1 MPVKIVDKSSSTT
14 AAPGTAVGPSLQN
27 ALGVSPVPGDKVAH
41 FTVIKGGK
49 VEKADKEVLQGSD
62 ISKDDAFEAYYFD
75 PAKQKD
81 EAMVLRPPYNPAQL
95 AMLTQRNNTL
105 GQLVTAMEVNIDGT
119 GWMIEKK
126 DIDEGDDPDEDE
138 RKKELTEWFEEP
150 YPRTS
155 MTTLRRQVRRDLEK
169 VGYGFIE
176 VLRSIDG
183 EIMFLKLIDA
193 DMMRLVKLD
202 EAVPVEEKV
211 WRDGEE
217 MEILMHKRERRFA
230 QVQGKKV
237 VYFKEYGASRDLSRS
252 TGQWAAPGDSIE
264 LEDRATEVLYLTVH
278 ADVNSA
284 YGVPRWINQVPS
296 VLGSRKAEELNLDF
310 FNSGGLPPALIF
322 IQGGELTAEVRK
334 QVQQYMSGRG
344 SSIHRGGVIEVHSTG
359 GSIDSP
365 GNVRVTVERFGSE
378 RMQDSM
384 FENYDARCEER
395 VRGAFRLPPIFVGK
409 SQDYS
414 FATAFAS
421 YTVAEAQVFT
431 PEREECDELINNTI
445 MRELDPEGEYR
456 YRSLPLTVN
465 DVATQLEAL
474 NMSKDR
480 LSGEGF
486 ITAVNEA
493 TGMSLKY
500 DEAAED
506 ENEENEGAPPFGQ
519 PPDAAAP
526 DPTVAPENAPAS
538 VPVEP
543 PSPGA
548 GAPTQRAEKMDTFDM
563 MHLVNK
569 WCQSILDPDSCST
582 DETQMIERAVREMD
596 AVTRK
601 QFDSYAAMR
610 LMGALDYDFE
620 GGVELVGAAGAI
632 MATHGHLDDST

>member
-1 MPVKIVDKSSSTT
+1 MPVKIVDKSE
-14 AAPGTAVGPSLQN
+14 PSLQK
-27 ALGVSPVPGDKVAH
+27 ALGVQGNPKSH
-41 FTVIKGGK
+41 FTLIKGGK
-49 VEKADKEVLQGSD
+49 VEKQDKEVLQGSD
-62 ISKDDAFEAYYFD
+62 ISKDDAFEPYYFD
-75 PAKQKD
+75 PSKKTD
-81 EAMVLRPPYNPAQL
+81 EAMVLRPPYNPVQL

-119 GWMIEKK
+119 GWIVEKK
-126 DIDEGDDPDEDE
+126 EIAEDENEDDDE
-138 RKKELTEWFEEP
+138 RKAQLTAWFDEP

-155 MTTLRRQVRRDLEK
+155 MTTLRRKVRRDLEK
-169 VGYGFIE
+169 VGYAFIE

-183 EIMFLKLIDA
+183 ELMFLKYIEA

-202 EAVPVEEKV
+202 EAVPVEETV
-211 WRDGEE
+211 ERDGQD
-217 MEILMHKRERRFA
+217 MQILMHKRERRFA
-230 QVQGKKV
+230 QVQGKKI
-237 VYFKEYGASRDLSRS
+237 VYFKEYGASRDLDRS
-252 TGQWAAPGDSIE
+252 TGQWAQAGEAVD

-278 ADVNSA
+278 EDVNSA

-344 SSIHRGGVIEVHSTG
+344 SSLHRGGVIEVHSTG

-384 FENYDARCEER
+384 FENYDDRCEQR
-395 VRGAFRLPPIFVGK
+395 VRAAFRLPPIFVGK

-431 PEREECDELINNTI
+431 PEREEFDEIINNTI
-445 MRELDPEGEYR
+445 MRELDPEGEYV

-474 NMSKDR
+474 TLVKDK
-480 LSGEGF
+480 LSGEGL
-486 ITAVNEA
+486 IMAVNEA
-493 TGMSLKY
+493 TGMSLKF
-500 DEAAED
+500 DEEAEE
-506 ENEENEGAPPFGQ
+506 ENEEDNMPFGAVPGNAPPGQ
-519 PPDAAAP
+519 PPPQDG
-526 DPTVAPENAPAS
+526 DPTASVPENAPAQS
-538 VPVEP
+538 QPGQP
-543 PSPGA
+543 PQPGA
-548 GAPTQRAEKMDTFDM
+548 GSPTQRAEKMDTFDM
-563 MHLVNK
+563 MLLVNK
-569 WCQSILDPDSCST
+569 WCQSILEPDAISK
-582 DETQMIERAVREMD
+582 DETQMIERVVREMD
-596 AVTRK
+596 SATRK

-620 GGVELVGAAGAI
+620 GGVELVGAAGA
-632 MATHGHLDDST
+632 MLAAHEHTDDSA

>member
-1 MPVKIVDKSSSTT
+1 MPVKIVDKSETK
-14 AAPGTAVGPSLQN
+14 GPSLQN
-27 ALGVSPVPGDKVAH
+27 ALGVQGNKVSH
-41 FTVIKGGK
+41 FTLIKGGK
-49 VEKADKEVLQGSD
+49 VDKADKEVLQGTD
-62 ISKDDAFEAYYFD
+62 ISKDDAFEPYYFD
-75 PAKQKD
+75 PSKQTD
-81 EAMVLRPPYNPAQL
+81 EAMVLRPPYSPSQL

-119 GWMIEKK
+119 GWVIEKK
-126 DIDEGDDPDEDE
+126 ELAEDEDPE
-138 RKKELTEWFEEP
+138 EDEEIKRLTQWFDEP

-169 VGYGFIE
+169 VGYAFIE

-183 EIMFLKLIDA
+183 EIMFLKYIEA

-202 EAVPVEEKV
+202 EAVPVEETV
-211 WRDGEE
+211 WRDGEQ

-237 VYFKEYGASRDLSRS
+237 VYFKEYGASRDLNRND
-252 TGQWAAPGDSIE
+252 GMWAAPGDSVE
-264 LEDRATEVLYLTVH
+264 LEERATEVLYLTVH
-278 ADVNSA
+278 EDVASS
-284 YGVPRWINQVPS
+284 YGVPRWINQIPS

-344 SSIHRGGVIEVHSTG
+344 SSLHRGGVIEVHSTG

-384 FENYDARCEER
+384 FENYDLRCEER
-395 VRGAFRLPPIFVGK
+395 VRAAFRLPPIFVGK

-431 PEREECDELINNTI
+431 PEREEFDEIINNTI
-445 MRELDPEGEYR
+445 MRELDPDGEYV

-474 NMSKDR
+474 MLVKDK
-480 LSGEGF
+480 LSGEGL

-493 TGMSLKY
+493 TGMSLKF
-500 DEAAED
+500 DEEAEE
-506 ENEENEGAPPFGQ
+506 ENEEEEMPFGQ
-519 PPDAAAP
+519 GPPDAAVP
-526 DPTVAPENAPAS
+526 DPTIAPENAPAA
-538 VPVEP
+538 VPGEP

-548 GAPTQRAEKMDTFDM
+548 GSPTQLAEKMDTFDM
-563 MHLVNK
+563 MLLVNK
-569 WCQSILDPDSCST
+569 WCQSILEPQ
-582 DETQMIERAVREMD
+582 EANKEEVAMIERVVRQMD
-596 AVTRK
+596 SATRK

-620 GGVELVGAAGAI
+620 GGVELVGAAGDI
-632 MATHGHLDDST
+632 MAAHEHADDCS

>member
-1 MPVKIVDKSSSTT
+1 MPVKIVDKSE
-14 AAPGTAVGPSLQN
+14 PSLQK
-27 ALGVSPVPGDKVAH
+27 ALGVQGNPKSH
-41 FTVIKGGK
+41 FTLIKGGK
-49 VEKADKEVLQGSD
+49 VEKQDKEVLQGSD
-62 ISKDDAFEAYYFD
+62 ISKDDAFEPYYFD
-75 PAKQKD
+75 PSKKTD
-81 EAMVLRPPYNPAQL
+81 EAMVLRPPYNPVQL

-119 GWMIEKK
+119 GWVVEKK
-126 DIDEGDDPDEDE
+126 EISEDEDE
-138 RKKELTEWFEEP
+138 DDDERRAQLTAWFDEP

-155 MTTLRRQVRRDLEK
+155 MTTLRRKVRRDLEK
-169 VGYGFIE
+169 VGYAFIE

-183 EIMFLKLIDA
+183 ELMFLKYIEA

-202 EAVPVEEKV
+202 EAVPVEETV
-211 WRDGEE
+211 ERDGQD
-217 MEILMHKRERRFA
+217 MQILMHKRERRFA
-230 QVQGKKV
+230 QVQGKKI
-237 VYFKEYGASRDLSRS
+237 VYFKEYGASRDLDRS
-252 TGQWAAPGDSIE
+252 TGQWAQAGEAVD

-278 ADVNSA
+278 EDVNSA

-344 SSIHRGGVIEVHSTG
+344 SSLHRGGVIEVHSTG

-384 FENYDARCEER
+384 FENYDDRCEQR
-395 VRGAFRLPPIFVGK
+395 VRAAFRLPPIFVGK

-431 PEREECDELINNTI
+431 PEREEFDEIINNTI
-445 MRELDPEGEYR
+445 MRELDPEGEYV

-474 NMSKDR
+474 TLVKDK
-480 LSGEGF
+480 LSGEGL
-486 ITAVNEA
+486 IMAVNEA
-493 TGMSLKY
+493 TGMSLKF
-500 DEAAED
+500 DEEAEE
-506 ENEENEGAPPFGQ
+506 ENEEDNMPFGAVPGNAPPGQ
-519 PPDAAAP
+519 PPPQDG
-526 DPTVAPENAPAS
+526 DPTASVPENAPAQS
-538 VPVEP
+538 QPGQP
-543 PSPGA
+543 PQPGA
-548 GAPTQRAEKMDTFDM
+548 GSPTQRAEKMDTFDM
-563 MHLVNK
+563 MLLVNK
-569 WCQSILDPDSCST
+569 WCQSILEPDAISK
-582 DETQMIERAVREMD
+582 DETQMIERVVREMD
-596 AVTRK
+596 SATRK

-620 GGVELVGAAGAI
+620 GGVELVGAAGA
-632 MATHGHLDDST
+632 MLAAHEHTDDSA